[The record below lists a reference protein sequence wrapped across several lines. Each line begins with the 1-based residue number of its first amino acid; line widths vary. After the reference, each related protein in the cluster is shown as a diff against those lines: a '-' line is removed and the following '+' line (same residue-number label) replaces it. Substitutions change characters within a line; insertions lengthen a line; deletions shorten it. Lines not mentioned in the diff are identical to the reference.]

1 MDILGPCVCPASSMT
16 KLTGWQEVAGRGGF
30 QGSSWASARLPPPG
44 PPPLHPHPPNQGA
57 PRNSPPTP
65 VLQQGGLVAQRRQA
79 VIFFFFFQEINSL
92 QGQRGRGKSVWRKS
106 HFATPLGPPERKI
119 QLPKFRG
126 NRLWEGLLGD
136 LGDQADTGF
145 GWPEK
150 DSGQPPPLQQRK
162 GLSEIRGATK
172 SGAHMM
178 NVSGGHF
185 GTTRAQ

>member
-79 VIFFFFFQEINSL
+79 VIFFFFFSRKLIPS
-92 QGQRGRGKSVWRKS
+92 RGREV
-106 HFATPLGPPERKI
+106 
-119 QLPKFRG
+119 
-126 NRLWEGLLGD
+126 EG
-136 LGDQADTGF
+136 
-145 GWPEK
+145 
-150 DSGQPPPLQQRK
+150 R
-162 GLSEIRGATK
+162 
-172 SGAHMM
+172 
-178 NVSGGHF
+178 VSGGNPILQLLWVLRSGRYSCQSSE
-185 GTTRAQ
+185 GTGSGRGSSGTSGTRQTQALDGQRRTVDSHPLCNNEKGFRRFEGQPKVGLT